1 MTAPAH
7 KLVRTLCAFLL
18 AATLVPAAAFADDGT
33 ATEGAADLP
42 AEAAAASTESP
53 AEGPAPAN
61 EAAPEAAVAEG
72 DSPFELGPSTFI

>member
-33 ATEGAADLP
+33 ATEGACHL
-42 AEAAAASTESP
+42 SH
-53 AEGPAPAN
+53 
-61 EAAPEAAVAEG
+61 
-72 DSPFELGPSTFI
+72 